1 MMRRGFTLIEMM
13 IAISLFTVVMIFLY
27 QAMATVDKSNQFYGD
42 KLKSIISE
50 QKLTKTLYLDLS
62 LSLANSGEVNSVNRN
77 EDMLFLQ
84 TSHVVHDHIM
94 PYVVYY
100 VKEKHLYRIE
110 SAQKLTYPF
119 DTNVNVIIDDLGPIH
134 TFRIYKNSTHFL
146 IDISSDGKEENLM
159 KVRYLNA
166 I

>member
-13 IAISLFTVVMIFLY
+13 IAISLITVVMIFLY
-27 QAMATVDKSNQFYGD
+27 QAMATVDKSNRFYGE
-42 KLKSIISE
+42 KLENIITA
-50 QKLTKTLYLDLS
+50 QKLTKILYLDLS
-62 LSLANSGEVNSVNRN
+62 LSMPNSGEVNSVNRD

-84 TSHVVHDHIM
+84 TSHVLHTHVM

-110 SAQKLTYPF
+110 SAQKLSYPF
-119 DTNVNVIIDDLGPIH
+119 DTNVNVIIDDFGPIH

-146 IDISSDGKEENLM
+146 LHLSSDGKEDNLM

-166 I
+166 V